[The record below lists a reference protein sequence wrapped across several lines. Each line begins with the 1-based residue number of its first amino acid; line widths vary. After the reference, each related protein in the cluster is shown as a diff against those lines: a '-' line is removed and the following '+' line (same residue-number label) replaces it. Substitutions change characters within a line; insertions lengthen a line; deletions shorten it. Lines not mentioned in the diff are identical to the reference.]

1 MSLVWVM
8 KMTIVQVVDVTVVL
22 DAQMVAVFAVYVCMV
37 VMNLMAQKMAPVRN
51 AASQRQWHSQ
61 FRWSRLR

>member
-22 DAQMVAVFAVYVCMV
+22 DAQMAAVLAVYVCMV
-37 VMNLMAQKMAPVRN
+37 VMNLVAHEMTPVWNGAP
-51 AASQRQWHSQ
+51 QRRWH
-61 FRWSRLR
+61 